1 MNNKQQKVP
10 FSAQLFAGAIAGVSE
25 ISIMYP
31 LDGITCLFSWLVVKT
46 RMQLEKGHGNKKSIV
61 GTLRQIVLTEG

>member
-1 MNNKQQKVP
+1 MSNKQSKVP

-31 LDGITCLFSWLVVKT
+31 LDGIENFFILSC
-46 RMQLEKGHGNKKSIV
+46 EN
-61 GTLRQIVLTEG
+61 